1 MINPSM
7 KVNRYSRM
15 EKTDC
20 YQHYIKEV
28 IARHS
33 IPSSYGETEVQ
44 QIFDTEHDHYQL
56 VHAGWL
62 ELERMYGCIAH
73 LDIKNGRI
81 WIQYDGTETGIADE
95 LAELGVPK
103 EDIILAYHPPYKR
116 PYTGFGPDKL
126 QNKA

>member
-1 MINPSM
+1 
-7 KVNRYSRM
+7 M
-15 EKTDC
+15 EKIDL
-20 YQHYIKEV
+20 YRKYIKKV

-33 IPSSYGETEVQ
+33 TPSAYGETEVQ

-56 VHAGWL
+56 VHAGWF

-81 WIQYDGTETGIADE
+81 WIQYDGTEAGIADE

-116 PYTGFGPDKL
+116 PYTGFGPDK
-126 QNKA
+126 QQDKA